1 MTADDVG
8 AVVDVLDLVLFW
20 NSPSFAESYFREA
33 VV

>member
-20 NSPSFAESYFREA
+20 NSPSFAESYLREA